1 MKKKMFVKRIV
12 SLVLCMSVL
21 FGTMGSNVFAAE
33 NNEKAASATQYKV
46 YNGYGEIVYT
56 ADSLEEAEAY
66 ISGTNEGTSTR
77 SARSAWLAAKTLIKI
92 GAKLAL
98 SGAVLYEVNGVMTG
112 ESTIIDVIDLFFP
125 ASSLAEMA
133 TNRDVIYV
141 YSSSG
146 LVVNPYPPNSYQ
158 GSQWYR
164 TNFYC
169 VVAE

>member
-1 MKKKMFVKRIV
+1 MKKKMFIKRIV

-21 FGTMGSNVFAAE
+21 FGTMGANAFAAE
-33 NNEKAASATQYKV
+33 NNKNVASATQYKV

-56 ADSLEEAEAY
+56 ADSLEDAEAY

-77 SARSAWLAAKTLIKI
+77 SARSAWLVAKTLIKV
-92 GAKLAL
+92 GTTLAL
-98 SGAVLYEVNGVMTG
+98 SGAVLYEVNGVMAG

-125 ASSLAEMA
+125 ASTLVEMA

-146 LVVNPYPPNSYQ
+146 VVVNPYPPNSYQ